1 MQIEIQIIAV
11 FLFVVV
17 VVVVVVLVVAA
28 AVVLYCGLF
37 LNIYFVSLV
46 IICIYPNKNARRRP
60 PPVATPTIVF
70 FCAYSF
76 NVLWL
81 SSVGSHKS
89 LQQNAFNRFV
99 CI

>member
-17 VVVVVVLVVAA
+17 VVVVLVVAAA

-70 FCAYSF
+70 FCAYS
-76 NVLWL
+76 
-81 SSVGSHKS
+81 
-89 LQQNAFNRFV
+89 ARF
-99 CI
+99 